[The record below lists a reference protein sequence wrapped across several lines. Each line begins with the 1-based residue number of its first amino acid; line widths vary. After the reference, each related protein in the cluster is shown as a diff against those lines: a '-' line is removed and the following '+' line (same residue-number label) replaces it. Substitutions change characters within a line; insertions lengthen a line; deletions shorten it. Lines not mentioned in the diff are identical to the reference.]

1 MSMYR
6 QLWLAL
12 ILSTLLALIGSL
24 FASTLSARAY
34 LQEQLRMKNTD
45 NATVLALSLSQGNID
60 AVQLELTIAALFD
73 SGHYESIGV
82 TDPLGKQIVQR
93 LAPPG
98 QYGVPDWFVKKLPLN
113 SRPGEARITNGW
125 KQVGTVSIVSN
136 SRFAYQAL
144 WKSTLEMIAALA
156 LSGLIGCYLGTL
168 ILRRLKRPLD
178 AVIEQARAITER
190 RFVTTPESN
199 VPELRQLTSAM
210 NSTVTL
216 LKTMFADEA
225 ERLETMRKEAN
236 SDPLTGLANRNHFM
250 AQLHAAVETEDV
262 AAGSLIFVRLAH
274 LAELNRKLG
283 RDATDTL
290 LKTIGKVIEEYARRL
305 PDGMAARLNGADFGL
320 LLRDSEPRPIAEAL
334 LQSILT
340 ETSMLIDSKFA
351 AFVGVGKFHFGL
363 ELSALLT
370 QVDMAL
376 ASAETEGV
384 SAVREAPPLDI
395 EQAPRSTE
403 QWAKLINRALE
414 QHWARLAS
422 YPVANFSGQVS
433 HREAPLRL
441 MFGGEWFPA
450 GRFLPIAERLGMTSR
465 LDLAAVTLGL
475 EELARNSDIPGI
487 AVNLSARS
495 IQDETFRQ
503 QLRSLIG
510 SRPGLGQR
518 LWLEI
523 PENGALAHLD
533 TFRVFCQEM
542 RSSGCK
548 LGLEHFGRQF
558 SQIGLIQDLKLDYIK
573 IDASFIRDI
582 ETNAGNQAFLRG
594 LTNIAHNIGL
604 QVFAEGV
611 MHSAELHML
620 STLGFDG
627 ATGPAVPDTAPV
639 RDSDLLDP
647 SA

>member
-24 FASTLSARAY
+24 FASTLNARAY
-34 LQEQLRMKNTD
+34 LQEQLRMKNID
-45 NATVLALSLSQGNID
+45 NATVLALSLSQRNID
-60 AVQLELTIAALFD
+60 TVELELTIASLFD
-73 SGHYESIGV
+73 SGHYESIRI
-82 TDPLGKQIVQR
+82 TDPLGKQIAQR
-93 LAPPG
+93 LTPPE
-98 QYGVPDWFVKKLPLN
+98 QSGVPDWFVKKFPLN
-113 SRPGEARITNGW
+113 SLPGEAQISNGW

-178 AVIEQARAITER
+178 AVIEQARALTER
-190 RFVTTPESN
+190 RFVTTPASK

-210 NSTVTL
+210 NSMVTL
-216 LKTMFADEA
+216 LKTMFSDEA

-236 SDPLTGLANRNHFM
+236 SDPLTGLSNRNHFM
-250 AQLHAAVETEDV
+250 AQLHAAVETEDT

-283 RDATDTL
+283 RDTTDRL
-290 LKTIGKVIEEYARRL
+290 LKTIGKVIEDYAQRL

-320 LLRDSEPRPIAEAL
+320 LLRHSEPRPIAEAL

-340 ETSMLIDSKFA
+340 ETSMLIDSKSA
-351 AFVGVGKFHFGL
+351 AFIGIGKFHFGL
-363 ELSALLT
+363 DLSALLT

-384 SAVREAPPLDI
+384 STVHEAPPLDI
-395 EQAPRSTE
+395 EDAPRSTE

-414 QHWARLAS
+414 QRWARLAS
-422 YPVANFSGQVS
+422 YPVADFSGQVS

-465 LDLAAVTLGL
+465 LDLAAVALGL

-495 IQDETFRQ
+495 IQDEAFRQ

-510 SRPGLGQR
+510 SRPGLSQR

-523 PENGALAHLD
+523 PENGALVNLD

-542 RSSGCK
+542 YSCGCK

-558 SQIGLIQDLKLDYIK
+558 NRIGLIQDLKLDYIK
-573 IDASFIRDI
+573 IDASFIRNIDS
-582 ETNAGNQAFLRG
+582 NVGNQAFLRG
-594 LTNIAHNIGL
+594 LTHIAHNMGL

-620 STLGFDG
+620 SALGFDG
-627 ATGPAVPDTAPV
+627 ATGPAVEEPA
-639 RDSDLLDP
+639 
-647 SA
+647 

>member
-24 FASTLSARAY
+24 FASTLNARAY
-34 LQEQLRMKNTD
+34 LQEQLRMKNID
-45 NATVLALSLSQGNID
+45 NATVLALSLSQRNID
-60 AVQLELTIAALFD
+60 AVELELTIASLFD
-73 SGHYESIGV
+73 SGHYESIRI
-82 TDPLGKQIVQR
+82 TDPVGKQIVQR
-93 LAPPG
+93 LAPPEQSG
-98 QYGVPDWFVKKLPLN
+98 APGWFVKKLPLN
-113 SRPGEARITNGW
+113 SVPGEAQISNGW

-156 LSGLIGCYLGTL
+156 LSSLIGCYLGTL

-178 AVIEQARAITER
+178 AVIEQARALTER
-190 RFVTTPESN
+190 RFVTTPESK

-210 NSTVTL
+210 NSMVTL
-216 LKTMFADEA
+216 LKTMFSDEA

-250 AQLHAAVETEDV
+250 AQLHAVVETEDT

-283 RDATDTL
+283 RDATDML
-290 LKTIGKVIEEYARRL
+290 LKTIGKVIEDYARRL

-320 LLRDSEPRPIAEAL
+320 LLQHSEPRPIAEAL

-340 ETSMLIDSKFA
+340 ETSLHTDSTSA
-351 AFVGVGKFHFGL
+351 AFIGVGKFHFGL
-363 ELSALLT
+363 DLSTLLT
-370 QVDMAL
+370 QVDTAL
-376 ASAETEGV
+376 ASAEAEGV
-384 SAVREAPPLDI
+384 SAVRETPPLDI
-395 EQAPRSTE
+395 EDAPRSTE

-414 QHWARLAS
+414 QRWARLAS
-422 YPVANFSGQVS
+422 YPVADFSGQIS
-433 HREAPLRL
+433 HHEAPLRL

-465 LDLAAVTLGL
+465 LDLTAVALGL
-475 EELARNSDIPGI
+475 EELARNNNIPGI

-510 SRPGLGQR
+510 SRPGLSQR

-542 RSSGCK
+542 RTSGCK

-558 SQIGLIQDLKLDYIK
+558 SQIGLIQDLKLNYIK

-594 LTNIAHNIGL
+594 LTHIAHNMGL

-611 MHSAELHML
+611 MHSAELQTL
-620 STLGFDG
+620 SSLGFDG
-627 ATGPAVPDTAPV
+627 ATGPAVPDTAPA
-639 RDSDLLDP
+639 RETDLLNP
-647 SA
+647 IA